1 MEGAIGALRE
11 RHAEPQVALIVNELT
26 AESRAALV
34 DGYAIM
40 AIATPLQDLCRD
52 LVQMMITASGQVVD
66 GVSGQYFLE
75 PRLHLPEIT

>member
-11 RHAEPQVALIVNELT
+11 RYSEPQVALIVNELT
-26 AESRAALV
+26 DESRAALV

-40 AIATPLQDLCRD
+40 AIATPLTELCRD
-52 LVQMMITASGQVVD
+52 LVDMMIVAAGQSDD

-75 PRLHLPEIT
+75 PRLHLPEII